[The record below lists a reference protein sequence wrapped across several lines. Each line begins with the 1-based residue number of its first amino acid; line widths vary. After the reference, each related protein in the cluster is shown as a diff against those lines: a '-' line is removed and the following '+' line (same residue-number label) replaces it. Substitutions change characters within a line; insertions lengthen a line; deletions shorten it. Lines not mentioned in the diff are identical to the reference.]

1 MRKLM
6 QIVGVIGFLFF
17 SLAIATGSNDMWI
30 IPLLLGL
37 GGIFLM
43 WHSAHVIE
51 WLDWAEEQERSKE
64 DGKRESRDHER
75 AI

>member
-6 QIVGVIGFLFF
+6 EIFEVIGFLFF
-17 SLAIATGSNDMWI
+17 SLAIATGSSDLWI
-30 IPLLLGL
+30 IPLMLGV

-43 WHSAHVIE
+43 WYSAKVID
-51 WLDWAEEQERSKE
+51 WLDWVEEKERSK
-64 DGKRESRDHER
+64 DGKRQSGDHER

>member
-17 SLAIATGSNDMWI
+17 SLAIATGSIDLWI

-51 WLDWAEEQERSKE
+51 WLDWVEEQERSK
-64 DGKRESRDHER
+64 DGKRKSGNHER
-75 AI
+75 AV

>member
-17 SLAIATGSNDMWI
+17 SLAIATGSSDIWL
-30 IPLLLGL
+30 IPLILGI

-43 WHSAHVIE
+43 WYSAKVID
-51 WLDWAEEQERSKE
+51 WLDWVEEKERSK
-64 DGKRESRDHER
+64 DGKRQSGDHER